1 MSVKIRR
8 ARAEDATAIADI
20 CENSFEEIPDRN
32 RLRRLL
38 VNESNVTFVATDGL
52 SALGFADNF
61 ISRSQQG
68 NQRMELDLMA
78 VCAWARGRGVG
89 KQLFC
94 ASIALTTRLAL
105 SSIRALVKVDNLAMQ
120 TLCESMG
127 WSRSLDR
134 FILFVRSPAPSN
146 VSAPTDHPGH
156 PVRVDTLTYDGVWI
170 EGGLSQNTVD
180 AAMIVAMNERRTVVG
195 AAVRENNGSARR
207 VLLNNAFEMAD
218 AYHWWE
224 LNLKGA

>member
-8 ARAEDATAIADI
+8 ARPEDAKTIADI
-20 CENSFEEIPDRN
+20 CENSFGEMPDRN
-32 RLRRLL
+32 RLRRVLAD
-38 VNESNVTFVATDGL
+38 ESNFTFVATDGL
-52 SALGFADNF
+52 SVLAFVDNF
-61 ISRSQQG
+61 ISCSQQG

-78 VCAWARGRGVG
+78 VCPWARGRGVG
-89 KQLFC
+89 KQLFH
-94 ASIALTTRLAL
+94 ASIALTKRVGL
-105 SSIRALVKVDNLAMQ
+105 SSIRALVKVDSPAMQ
-120 TLCESMG
+120 TLCESTG
-127 WSRSLDR
+127 WSRSPDR

-156 PVRVDTLTYDGVWI
+156 LISVDTLTYDGVWI
-170 EGGLSQNTVD
+170 EGGLSQDTVD

-207 VLLNNAFEMAD
+207 VLLNNAFEMSD

>member
-20 CENSFEEIPDRN
+20 CENSFEEMPDRN

-38 VNESNVTFVATDGL
+38 VNESNFTFVATDGL
-52 SALGFADNF
+52 SVLGFVDNF
-61 ISRSQQG
+61 ISCSQQG

-78 VCAWARGRGVG
+78 VYAWARGRGVG
-89 KQLFC
+89 KQLFH
-94 ASIALTTRLAL
+94 ASIALTKRIGL

-120 TLCESMG
+120 KLCESMG
-127 WSRSLDR
+127 WSRSPDR
-134 FILFVRSPAPSN
+134 IILFVRSPAPSN
-146 VSAPTDHPGH
+146 ASAPTDHRGH
-156 PVRVDTLTYDGVWI
+156 LVSVDTLTYNGVWI
-170 EGGLSQNTVD
+170 EGDLSQNSVD
-180 AAMIVAMNERRTVVG
+180 AAMIVAMKERRTVVG
-195 AAVRENNGSARR
+195 AAVRENNGSAMR

-224 LNLKGA
+224 LNLEGA